1 MSDVK
6 VVESSFLLPHLVQ
19 LGNGWSNDDFSAHA
33 QWDSVNS
40 VEKENLQSPG
50 VTAGL
55 KLINYGCYETR
66 FFFFVPIWVDLLDLP
81 NTMPKQVLFFV
92 WYIVSV

>member
-40 VEKENLQSPG
+40 VEKEKDRLNLILKGG

-66 FFFFVPIWVDLLDLP
+66 FFFFCT
-81 NTMPKQVLFFV
+81 NMSRFA
-92 WYIVSV
+92 